1 MFPPGKLFT
10 SAKGSLAFEGVAVR
24 VFSLP
29 VPLSGGGA
37 VALIVFSAVMIMSL
51 TVPGDTGTN
60 LLIGADK
67 ALPHS
72 DAAVATAISREKM
85 CMITQSL

>member
-10 SAKGSLAFEGVAVR
+10 SAKGSLAFEGVAAR
-24 VFSLP
+24 VFNLP
-29 VPLSGGGA
+29 VPASGGGA
-37 VALIVFSAVMIMSL
+37 VALMVFSAVIMMSL

-60 LLIGADK
+60 LLIGADM

-72 DAAVATAISREKM
+72 DTAAASAISREKM
-85 CMITQSL
+85 CMIM